1 LFFLD
6 DVMMSDKTLPDYA
19 IWATELKLASLAV
32 SPAEVHGLLLGMLA
46 AGLSANDKSWQPL
59 LFDYTNDGMG
69 WPASLTAITQNALDF
84 SRDELSDTDFK
95 LTLLLPEGE
104 SDEALFLRGDAMAEM
119 VNHFISGLGLMGI
132 ELKGMSADTKEALA
146 DLEEMAK
153 LAIDEDDDLEEQEE
167 LLEQVLEHVKACM
180 LTIHAEFG
188 ARPEPVELTPTI
200 H

>member
-19 IWATELKLASLAV
+19 FWATELKLASLAV

-46 AGLSANDKSWQPL
+46 AGLPINDKSWQPL

-69 WPASLTAITQNALDF
+69 WPTSLTAMTQNVLDF
-84 SRDELSDTDFK
+84 SRDELSGTDFK
-95 LTLLLPEGE
+95 LTLLLPEGDN
-104 SDEALFLRGDAMAEM
+104 DEALFQRGDAMAEM
-119 VNHFISGLGLMGI
+119 VNHFISGLGLMNI
-132 ELKGMSADTKEALA
+132 ELKGVSAETQEALA

-153 LAIDEDDDLEEQEE
+153 LAIDEEDDLEEQEE
-167 LLEQVLEHVKACM
+167 LLEQVVEHIKACM
-180 LTIHAEFG
+180 LTVHAEFG
-188 ARPEPVELTPTI
+188 AKPEPIELTPTI